1 MENWS
6 PQERLLID
14 HATEL
19 ASILRGSLAANWCA
33 SGESA
38 RHYLKLAAERG
49 LTGIEVPQAWGGS
62 QASFSC
68 KAAIAEILAGADF
81 GFAMSLINTHNVAN
95 NIARWM
101 SGPGTTVG
109 QAELAD
115 ELLPKLLSTEIVACT
130 ALTEP
135 QAGSDFSAISTLA
148 TKVDS
153 GWKIDGEK
161 SWIINAQFADLILVY
176 AQTLPQSGAAGI
188 AGILVDAR
196 REGFERCD
204 NFPSTAAASL
214 GTGSFKLNGYVA
226 TPVEMMHPAGT
237 AFKRALQSIN
247 GARIYVAAMCC
258 GMVADCLRIATDYG
272 GRRTTFGVPLNEHQ
286 GWRWRIAEAAVDLE
300 AATQLVRAACKAMDR
315 DLPVV
320 ALAAKAKVFAT
331 RMAERHTAAMLHAMG
346 AHGLRDEY
354 PFVRHRTGAQI
365 ASFTDGSTEMM
376 LERIFK
382 DETLVR

>member
-1 MENWS
+1 
-6 PQERLLID
+6 
-14 HATEL
+14 
-19 ASILRGSLAANWCA
+19 
-33 SGESA
+33 
-38 RHYLKLAAERG
+38 
-49 LTGIEVPQAWGGS
+49 
-62 QASFSC
+62 
-68 KAAIAEILAGADF
+68 
-81 GFAMSLINTHNVAN
+81 
-95 NIARWM
+95 
-101 SGPGTTVG
+101 
-109 QAELAD
+109 
-115 ELLPKLLSTEIVACT
+115 
-130 ALTEP
+130 
-135 QAGSDFSAISTLA
+135 
-148 TKVDS
+148 
-153 GWKIDGEK
+153 
-161 SWIINAQFADLILVY
+161 
-176 AQTLPQSGAAGI
+176 
-188 AGILVDAR
+188 
-196 REGFERCD
+196 
-204 NFPSTAAASL
+204 
-214 GTGSFKLNGYVA
+214 
-226 TPVEMMHPAGT
+226 MHPAGT

-354 PFVRHRTGAQI
+354 PFVRHMTGAQI

>member
-1 MENWS
+1 MGNWS
-6 PQERLLID
+6 PDERLLID

-19 ASILRGSLAANWCA
+19 ASILRGGLAANWCA

-38 RHYLKLAAERG
+38 RHFLKLAAERG

-62 QASFSC
+62 QASFRC

-95 NIARWM
+95 NVARWM
-101 SGPGTTVG
+101 SGTGSSAA
-109 QAELAD
+109 QAELAG
-115 ELLPKLLSTEIVACT
+115 ELLPKLLSAELVACT

-153 GWKIDGEK
+153 GWRIDGEK

-176 AQTLPQSGAAGI
+176 AQTSPQSGAAGI

-196 REGFERCD
+196 REGFERC
-204 NFPSTAAASL
+204 NHFASTAAASL
-214 GTGSFKLNGYVA
+214 GTSSFKLNGYVA
-226 TPVEMMHPAGT
+226 RPVEMIHPAGT

-258 GMVADCLRIATDYG
+258 GMVAECLRIANDYG
-272 GRRTTFGVPLNEHQ
+272 CRRQTFGVPLCDHQ
-286 GWRWRIAEAAVDLE
+286 GWRWRIAEAAIDLE
-300 AATQLVRAACKAMDR
+300 AATRLVQAACEAMDHE
-315 DLPVV
+315 LPVV

-346 AHGLRDEY
+346 ANGLRDEY
-354 PFVRHRTGAQI
+354 PFVRHMTGAQI

-382 DETLVR
+382 DKTLAG